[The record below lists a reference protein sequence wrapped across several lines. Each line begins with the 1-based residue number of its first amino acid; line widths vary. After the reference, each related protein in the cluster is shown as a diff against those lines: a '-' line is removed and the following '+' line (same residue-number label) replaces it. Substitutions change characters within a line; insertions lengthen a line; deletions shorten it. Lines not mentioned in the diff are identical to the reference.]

1 MQINYS
7 QKGHY
12 MYPDDT
18 FAIAFEVENTT
29 ELFTALKELFRQCPV
44 WDINLLTHDK
54 FPPEI
59 DKELALE
66 LYSKWVT
73 RVKRTLHYLRLGK
86 LFKPLVLEIKF
97 DNKSDKK
104 YFDMI
109 EENGRFIF
117 YDGKYLLDLF
127 TNKVILHAYDISGDE
142 TKQIS
147 HEQLIKGFVE
157 NHDKLERPLPNF
169 FNLKSGESLWGLKT
183 TSKGLI
189 LRKRVALPTK
199 LF

>member
-18 FAIAFEVENTT
+18 FAIAFEIENTI
-29 ELFTALKELFRQCPV
+29 ELFIALKELFRQCPV
-44 WDINLLTHDK
+44 WDVNLLTHDK

-86 LFKPLVLEIKF
+86 SFKPLVLNVNYTCDEDIKY
-97 DNKSDKK
+97 S
-104 YFDMI
+104 DMI
-109 EENGRFIF
+109 LEVDRFIYYNGSYVVDPF
-117 YDGKYLLDLF
+117 VNKVKLMATDISTDPFIVFTHKQLTSALLD
-127 TNKVILHAYDISGDE
+127 
-142 TKQIS
+142 TK
-147 HEQLIKGFVE
+147 G
-157 NHDKLERPLPNF
+157 KLEKVLPNY
-169 FNLKSGESLWGLKT
+169 FNLKPKEYLCYLIKDD
-183 TSKGLI
+183 KLI
-189 LRKRVALPTK
+189 LRKRIGWK
-199 LF
+199 

>member
-1 MQINYS
+1 MQITYS

-18 FAIAFEVENTT
+18 FAATFEVENTVG
-29 ELFTALKELFRQCPV
+29 LFIALKELFRQCPL
-44 WDINLLTHDK
+44 WNIELLTHDELL
-54 FPPEI
+54 PEI

-86 LFKPLVLEIKF
+86 LFKPLVLNIQFE
-97 DNKSDKK
+97 NKSNKK

-109 EENGRFIF
+109 LEDDRFIY
-117 YDGKYLLDLF
+117 YDGTYLLDPF
-127 TNKVILHAYDISGDE
+127 TNKVILHAYDTSGDKAVE
-142 TKQIS
+142 IS

-157 NHDKLERPLPNF
+157 KDGKLERPLPNF
-169 FNLKSGESLWGLKT
+169 FNLKPKEYLCYLIKDD
-183 TSKGLI
+183 KLI
-189 LRKRVALPTK
+189 LRKRK
-199 LF
+199 EWK

>member
-18 FAIAFEVENTT
+18 FSIAFEIENTA

-59 DKELALE
+59 NKELALE

-86 LFKPLVLEIKF
+86 SFKPLVLNIRF
-97 DNKSDKK
+97 NNQSDKK

-117 YDGKYLLDLF
+117 YDGKYLLDPF
-127 TNKVILHAYDISGDE
+127 TNKVILHAYDTSGDKTIE
-142 TKQIS
+142 FS
-147 HEQLIKGFVE
+147 HEQLIKSFVE
-157 NHDKLERPLPNF
+157 KDGKLERPLPNF
-169 FNLKSGESLWGLKT
+169 FNLKPGESLWGFET
-183 TSKGLI
+183 TAKGLI